1 MGRGTENQEK
11 CVFVSKIVRHRMTR
25 TLATFAVLALAIT
38 GASASA
44 NYSTTAE
51 VEGYVYIEGNCSKGG
66 GVSASPRLVEDGLRG
81 HAASPPCLW
90 D

>member
-11 CVFVSKIVRHRMTR
+11 SVFVSKILRHRMTR

-51 VEGYVYIEGNCSKGG
+51 VEGYVYIEGNCSK
-66 GVSASPRLVEDGLRG
+66 VSASPRLVEDEPRG